1 VDRLPSTCELP
12 PSLQASKADDDQP
25 RVGSVLGRFD
35 AQRGAADAAVV
46 GCGPAGLA
54 LAAELAARGVQVA
67 LIGACCAR
75 FIKDVSPRAG
85 GLSYLHACIDNK
97 FAQLKT

>member
-1 VDRLPSTCELP
+1 MQP
-12 PSLQASKADDDQP
+12 P
-25 RVGSVLGRFD
+25 VGSVLSRFD

-67 LIGACCAR
+67 LIGACRGR
-75 FIKDVSPRAG
+75 FQQTPQDCWS
-85 GLSYLHACIDNK
+85 LSLIPNMI
-97 FAQLKT
+97 LM